1 MRGAAVKAMG
11 ALCQSMDAH
20 YSERLRARLQDPD
33 AAVRIQ
39 ALPLPPLSV
48 SSVCLSVCLSVFLSL
63 LLSVVAVLVVL
74 VSVSVSCVCVGF
86 SVSLSLSLSR
96 ARSLTQATAYRLCAQ

>member
-74 VSVSVSCVCVGF
+74 VSVSVCLCLV
-86 SVSLSLSLSR
+86 SVSVSPSR
-96 ARSLTQATAYRLCAQ
+96 SRSRSLARAL